1 MPVPVTNRSEQTIAA
16 SFVTNK
22 WEVGGKVGNIAP
34 QTATD
39 NINSHRS
46 HMTKHR
52 VGKVKAPPG
61 NEETRVAS

>member
-34 QTATD
+34 QTTTD
-39 NINSHRS
+39 NINNHRS
-46 HMTKHR
+46 HMATHR
-52 VGKVKAPPG
+52 AGKVTAPPG
-61 NEETRVAS
+61 NEETRVAL

>member
-1 MPVPVTNRSEQTIAA
+1 MPVPVTNRSGQTIPV

-46 HMTKHR
+46 HMAKHCF
-52 VGKVKAPPG
+52 GKVTAPPG